1 MSSTLDSE
9 TALLAT
15 AVSGTD
21 SGVELVKGTEV
32 TPASLDGAIWD
43 EETGTGAVLAV
54 LISLVAVWLTGQT
67 VVYKEISSVVT

>member
-21 SGVELVKGTEV
+21 SGVELVESTEV
-32 TPASLDGAIWD
+32 TPASLVGAIWD
-43 EETGTGAVLAV
+43 EETGIGAVLAV
-54 LISLVAVWLTGQT
+54 LISLVAVWLTG
-67 VVYKEISSVVT
+67 